1 MKSFEVTLT
10 LAIDAMH
17 EESAENKLDSFLS
30 ALDLKKNDKLN
41 LLELGELIP
50 TDGSDDEGKSKK
62 SKAKGRPK
70 LSLENED
77 EWDDSWEDEDW
88 DSMDEEDEDWDD
100 DDSEE
105 ESEPVEEDT
114 PEEEEGYAGRPTARV
129 VG

>member
-41 LLELGELIP
+41 LVELGELIP
-50 TDGSDDEGKSKK
+50 TDGSDDEGKAKK
-62 SKAKGRPK
+62 SKAKARPK

-100 DDSEE
+100 DLSLIHI
-105 ESEPVEEDT
+105 
-114 PEEEEGYAGRPTARV
+114 
-129 VG
+129 